1 MVKPQDNNNS
11 AEIKF
16 LVTMHMAYNF
26 LQTGTISADEYAK
39 FLARMNKKY
48 PCENVRKLYQ
58 SMLDIYRN
66 QSVNSDTKG
75 ATIHGN
81 NKASIEKETSQ

>member
-1 MVKPQDNNNS
+1 MVRIESDS
-11 AEIKF
+11 AELKFTVTMDIVYKF
-16 LVTMHMAYNF
+16 LQA
-26 LQTGTISADEYAK
+26 GKISADEFSK
-39 FLARMNKKY
+39 FLSLMSEKY
-48 PCENVRKLYQ
+48 SCENVRKLYQ

-81 NKASIEKETSQ
+81 NKASIEKEASQ

>member
-1 MVKPQDNNNS
+1 MVKPQDNYNS
-11 AEIKF
+11 SEIKF

-26 LQTGTISADEYAK
+26 LQAGTISVDEYAE
-39 FLARMNKKY
+39 FLAQMNEKY

-75 ATIHGN
+75 A
-81 NKASIEKETSQ
+81 